1 MESIL
6 NHYHTLA
13 YGGHFRGHR
22 TAAKVLQS
30 GFYWPTPFK
39 DAHQFVS
46 TYDKYTKEWGAY
58 QNEMSRPCKPFY
70 R

>member
-1 MESIL
+1 MYKHWTDQVIIRCVLEEEMESIL

-30 GFYWPTPFK
+30 GFYWPAPFK

-46 TYDKYTKEWGAY
+46 TYDKY
-58 QNEMSRPCKPFY
+58 
-70 R
+70 